1 MGRIGPAALREVGW
15 TAFGLLLW
23 CVLATWLAAASR
35 EIRLS
40 DIFDFIARAHALDF
54 RSRDG
59 WVHPFYPCGYPAA
72 LRVVAEVVGDY
83 RRAGQILSVLAG
95 ALSLG
100 AVWITAR
107 VGFGWAVAGAAT
119 LLLALHAGFNETAIA
134 GGTDMPAIALSSAAL
149 AALALYLRRPR
160 RRWPVAAGALL
171 GLAYLV
177 RYSVLA
183 LLPVALLFVLLAS
196 RRERRERRGDALA
209 LGAAFLVAAL
219 PQLLP
224 TALEHGNPFWNRQDV
239 NVYFGIFGEQNWGRN
254 WAAANLHANGIVGIF
269 LDHPAAFVG
278 NLLGNL
284 AQTLTHLP
292 LLPTLALAAIGL
304 LRLAR
309 RRQDWPTAALLSATA
324 LVTALATSL
333 AFVTARL
340 TVPLLPVVTVIAA
353 YGLIHFAPE
362 WIERRRRVTL
372 TVTLLAAVTLWTG
385 IRDSRALGRRL
396 APTEISVVSEVLHRD
411 GMTSAARVLSLDYG
425 YHDLRSPRAERFQIP
440 WAWPEP
446 PTFDS
451 AAALIDW
458 MRRQRMRW
466 LVFDQRAPLHV
477 ASLTGVWP
485 PAEVPATF
493 VELYRGPEWPHA
505 RVWRLLPTAAARR
518 SSRSILAGP
527 PPTSP

>member
-1 MGRIGPAALREVGW
+1 MGRIGSAALREVGW
-15 TAFGLLLW
+15 PAFGVLLW

-40 DIFDFIARAHALDF
+40 DIFDFIARADALDF

-83 RRAGQILSVLAG
+83 RPAGQILSVLAG

-183 LLPVALLFVLLAS
+183 QLPVALLFVLVAA
-196 RRERRERRGDALA
+196 RRERRERRIDALA
-209 LGAAFLVAAL
+209 LGAAFLVTAA

-239 NVYFGIFGEQNWGRN
+239 NVYFGIFGEQNWGHN
-254 WAAANLHANGIVGIF
+254 WAAAVVHANGIVGIF
-269 LDHPAAFVG
+269 LDHPGAFVG
-278 NLLGNL
+278 NVLGNL
-284 AQTLTHLP
+284 ARTTRHLP
-292 LLPTLALAAIGL
+292 ALPTLALAAAGL

-309 RRQDWPTAALLSATA
+309 RRQDWPTGA
-324 LVTALATSL
+324 LVSAMALATALATSL

-340 TVPLLPVVTVIAA
+340 TVPLLPAAATFAA
-353 YGLIHFAPE
+353 YGLVHLAPE
-362 WIERRRRVTL
+362 RLARRWRAAATAA
-372 TVTLLAAVTLWTG
+372 LLVAAAIWVG
-385 IRDSRALGRRL
+385 ARDFRALAGRL
-396 APTEISVVSEVLHRD
+396 APTEISVVAEVLHRD
-411 GMTSAARVLSLDYG
+411 GMTSAARVLSLDYD
-425 YHDLRSPRAERFQIP
+425 YYDLRSPRAERFKIP
-440 WAWPEP
+440 WAWSEP

-451 AAALIDW
+451 ETAIIDW
-458 MRRQRMRW
+458 MRRRRMRW
-466 LVFDQRAPLHV
+466 LVFDQRVALHV
-477 ASLTGVWP
+477 ATLAGVWP
-485 PAEVPATF
+485 PAEVPAAF